1 MIIIETER
9 LILRT
14 WQEHDIESMAAI
26 NEDPKVCEYL
36 PGIANREATAAG
48 IAKIRQHYEDH
59 GFSLYAVEL
68 KSSSTFIGFL
78 GLMIPS
84 FKAHFTPAVEIGWR
98 LASDHWNQ
106 GYAKAVLAYAFDTL
120 KLNEVVSFTVVNNK
134 ASRRVME
141 KIGMQHNPA
150 DDFAHPNLA
159 DGHPLRQHVL
169 YRISKKEFSKLE
181 SSKS

>member
-14 WQEHDIESMAAI
+14 WQDQDIDAMAAI
-26 NEDPKVCEYL
+26 DQDPKVCEYF
-36 PGIANREATAAG
+36 PGIGNREATAAR

-68 KSSSTFIGFL
+68 KFSSTFIGFL

-106 GYAKAVLAYAFDTL
+106 GYATEGAKAALIYAFDTL
-120 KLNEVVSFTVVNNK
+120 KLNEVVSFTVINNK

-141 KIGMQHNPA
+141 KIGMRHNPA

-159 DGHPLRQHVL
+159 DGHPLKQHVL
-169 YRISKKEFSKLE
+169 YRLSKKEFSKHD
-181 SSKS
+181 